1 MKRAAGLAAIL
12 MFTSLNGWSEEI
24 DYDKRN
30 MHIFCAAHLSM
41 ISEMLDDSGDQQQAL
56 TMLSNRHRTE
66 ARKLGATETHFEDV
80 SDYLHKTRTKNEAK
94 WNRLTSQSKRVC
106 LPNS

>member
-1 MKRAAGLAAIL
+1 MKKVAGLAAVL
-12 MFTSLNGWSEEI
+12 ALVSLNGWSEEI

-30 MHIFCAAHLSM
+30 MHIFCASHLSM
-41 ISEMLDDSGDQQQAL
+41 ISEMLDENGDQQQAL
-56 TMLSNRHRTE
+56 TMLSNRHRKE

-80 SDYLHKTRTKNEAK
+80 SAYLRKTRNNNEPK